1 MSQWWEKYVGKIIN
15 AGIFFPEEDW
25 LDIKSTYG
33 NKLWTYRFH
42 NPRPKA
48 LICMFHGMYGESNE
62 ASYIAK
68 NFFEAGFAVAAF
80 DQDSHGKSEGIKG
93 NIESLKAYAQDCL
106 NFIKRAKA
114 CYPENT
120 PVFVNG
126 FSMGGTMCVMLAL
139 LKPELLNGIILLA
152 PGLGASPDFEP
163 FLQKVV
169 RCLNSCCGGLKL
181 KKMDFSQVTRNKDF
195 EKFFEENP
203 LNYTGK
209 MNVRTAVA
217 FLNGFQELA
226 AIRHEVKVPI
236 LAFHG
241 DADKIADPEETK
253 EFIRICKSTDKELVL
268 LPDLPHDLYNENEIN
283 LIIEKSIDWIETRL
297 PGSSDNS
304 NRII

>member
-1 MSQWWEKYVGKIIN
+1 
-15 AGIFFPEEDW
+15 
-25 LDIKSTYG
+25 
-33 NKLWTYRFH
+33 
-42 NPRPKA
+42 
-48 LICMFHGMYGESNE
+48 MFHGMYGESNE